1 MGLSDKVVI
10 TAALTGALTMR
21 YQNPNVPHTPEE
33 FAEEAYRCYEAGAA
47 MVHIHAR
54 DPETGV
60 PCERVEVLQDIV
72 AAVRARCPILIN
84 CSTGVSATATRE
96 QRVAVVKATH
106 PDMASLNTNSMN
118 FALANWK
125 TGEILG
131 EIVYSNPFG
140 MMQEL
145 GTSMR
150 EVGTKPEFECFDTS
164 GVYNVLL
171 LQRQNLFEE
180 PMHFSFV
187 FNVAGGTWYSL
198 DMLTT
203 FTRII
208 PPGSTWQGIG
218 VGPTMWPVVTTSV
231 ANGGHIR
238 VGLEDN
244 IYISKGVLARGSWEQ
259 VEKAVRIARELDRE
273 PTTID
278 EAREIY
284 HLKKR

>member
-1 MGLSDKVVI
+1 
-10 TAALTGALTMR
+10 
-21 YQNPNVPHTPEE
+21 
-33 FAEEAYRCYEAGAA
+33 
-47 MVHIHAR
+47 
-54 DPETGV
+54 
-60 PCERVEVLQDIV
+60 
-72 AAVRARCPILIN
+72 
-84 CSTGVSATATRE
+84 
-96 QRVAVVKATH
+96 
-106 PDMASLNTNSMN
+106 
-118 FALANWK
+118 
-125 TGEILG
+125 
-131 EIVYSNPFG
+131 
-140 MMQEL
+140 
-145 GTSMR
+145 
-150 EVGTKPEFECFDTS
+150 
-164 GVYNVLL
+164 LL

-278 EAREIY
+278 EAREFY